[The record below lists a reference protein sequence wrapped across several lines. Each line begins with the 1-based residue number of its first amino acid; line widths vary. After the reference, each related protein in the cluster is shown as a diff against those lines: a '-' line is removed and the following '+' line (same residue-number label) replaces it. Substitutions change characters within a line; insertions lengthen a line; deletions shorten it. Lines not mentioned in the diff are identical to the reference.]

1 MQSYSTSK
9 KYSSAVIKKQL
20 LSGDIT
26 LAQLSITEVEQLL
39 DYEIGQVSSEC
50 LCNDDLL
57 LACTKR
63 LEEANYFG
71 KLPSKEE
78 FMARIEELIKEHNDI
93 IELS

>member
-1 MQSYSTSK
+1 MQHQRNTS
-9 KYSSAVIKKQL
+9 AAAIKEQL

-26 LAQLSITEVEQLL
+26 LAQLSIAEVEQLL
-39 DYEIGQVSSEC
+39 DYEIDQISSEY
-50 LCNDDLL
+50 LCNDDFL

-78 FMARIEELIKEHNDI
+78 FMDRIEELIKEHNNI
-93 IELS
+93 IDLP

>member
-1 MQSYSTSK
+1 MQHQRNTS
-9 KYSSAVIKKQL
+9 AAAIKEQL
-20 LSGDIT
+20 LSGNIT
-26 LAQLSITEVEQLL
+26 LAQLSIAEVEQLL
-39 DYEIGQVSSEC
+39 DYEIDQISSEC
-50 LCNDDLL
+50 LCNDDFL
-57 LACTKR
+57 LACTKC

>member
-1 MQSYSTSK
+1 MQHQRIT
-9 KYSSAVIKKQL
+9 SSAAIKEQL

-26 LAQLSITEVEQLL
+26 LAQLSIAEVEQLL
-39 DYEIGQVSSEC
+39 DYEIDQISSEY

-78 FMARIEELIKEHNDI
+78 FMAHIEELIKEHNDI
-93 IELS
+93 IESP